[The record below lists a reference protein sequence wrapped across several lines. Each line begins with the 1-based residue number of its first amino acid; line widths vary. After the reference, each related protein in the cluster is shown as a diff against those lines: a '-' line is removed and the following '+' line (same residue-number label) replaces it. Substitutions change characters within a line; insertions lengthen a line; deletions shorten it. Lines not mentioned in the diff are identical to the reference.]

1 MSERVLLVTGASS
14 GIGAALVRREAKPGV
29 GLVIHARHS
38 ADALE
43 GVADEARRA
52 GARVET
58 VLGDLV
64 ESDTTDALVAKTQ
77 QAFGR
82 LDALVANAGF
92 PLLKSFEEGTDA
104 DIEYAFKGNLFSFF
118 RLTRGLRPLL
128 KTTGNG
134 RVIALG
140 SYTAHVFRTDMPLFP
155 MSAAS
160 KGALE
165 TAVRSLAIEFAAENT
180 TVNCVVPGHIN
191 KDAGTRDGVSEE
203 RINQFR
209 HLIPLGRLGQPDE
222 VAALIQFLISRDASY
237 ISGQI
242 MHVNGAMI

>member
-1 MSERVLLVTGASS
+1 MVDKVLLITGASS

-38 ADALE
+38 GEALE
-43 GVADEARRA
+43 RVADEARKA

-58 VLGDLV
+58 LLGDLV
-64 ESDTTDALVAKTQ
+64 DTATSDALIARAHDV
-77 QAFGR
+77 FGR

-92 PLLKSFEEGTDA
+92 PLLKTFEEGTEA

-118 RLTRGLRPLL
+118 RLVRGLRPLL
-128 KTTGNG
+128 KAGGHG
-134 RVIALG
+134 RVVALG

-209 HLIPLGRLGQPDE
+209 HLIPLGRLGEPDE